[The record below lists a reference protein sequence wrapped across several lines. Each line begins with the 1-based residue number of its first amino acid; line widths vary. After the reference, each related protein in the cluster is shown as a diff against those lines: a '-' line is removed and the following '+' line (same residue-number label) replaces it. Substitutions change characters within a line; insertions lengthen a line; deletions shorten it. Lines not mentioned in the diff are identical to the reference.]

1 MKYSIKASA
10 TATKNAAVNV
20 KESEIMFGITPE
32 TADILPNPAE
42 LYLGSFAACALK
54 NVERFSIIM
63 NFEYSKAEI
72 TVSATRLKQ
81 PPRMDEIIYE
91 LSVYS
96 QDDSLNIDL
105 LHKNIEKFGTI
116 FNTVKAS
123 CSVMGEIKKIMG

>member
-1 MKYSIKASA
+1 MKYSIKASS

-96 QDDSLNIDL
+96 QDESLNIDL

>member
-105 LHKNIEKFGTI
+105 LHKNTEKFGTI

-123 CSVMGEIKKIMG
+123 CSVMGEIKKIMR